1 MKTRK
6 NVNYFRFVK
15 RQKPYKVECSHCF
28 MILDGDSKE
37 EVVKK
42 IIEEKWGVILGSL
55 FCNECY
61 EIVSWK

>member
-1 MKTRK
+1 
-6 NVNYFRFVK
+6 
-15 RQKPYKVECSHCF
+15 